1 MSNDQL
7 QERLVKKDDEWAT
20 LINDEIVGAKPT
32 KGCAQAAT
40 NTFKG
45 RPMTNVLEDNK
56 RWKQMKTF
64 EELME
69 GSRAMIFIDETK
81 KVKDAFKPYEKYGT
95 VKVIPP
101 DVEDGED
108 FFNVTVELKYPIT
121 SDTINKL
128 NKSISSKVTFSDS
141 GSTNGSCE
149 IGSIRGNVILE
160 FFVDI
165 PE

>member
-1 MSNDQL
+1 
-7 QERLVKKDDEWAT
+7 
-20 LINDEIVGAKPT
+20 
-32 KGCAQAAT
+32 
-40 NTFKG
+40 
-45 RPMTNVLEDNK
+45 
-56 RWKQMKTF
+56 MKTF

-69 GSRAMIFIDETK
+69 ESRAMILIDETK
-81 KVKDAFKPYEKYGT
+81 EVKAAFKPYEKYGT

-101 DVEDGED
+101 DVEDAED

-121 SDTINKL
+121 SDAINKL

-141 GSTNGSCE
+141 ASVNGSCE